1 MADKKGDKPA
11 MKKIRLFRDNGEYK
25 DDLFVSVNGHSYLIK
40 RGVEVEV
47 PDYIAQVIEDAEA
60 QNNKAL
66 EYMASVADAE

>member
-1 MADKKGDKPA
+1 MAEKKGDKPT

>member
-1 MADKKGDKPA
+1 MAEKKGDKPA

-25 DDLFVSVNGHSYLIK
+25 DDLFVSVNGHSFLIK

>member
-1 MADKKGDKPA
+1 MAETKGDKPK

-25 DDLFVSVNGHSYLIK
+25 DDLFVSVNGHSFLIK

>member
-1 MADKKGDKPA
+1 MAEKKGDKPA

>member
-1 MADKKGDKPA
+1 MAETKGDEPK

-25 DDLFVSVNGHSYLIK
+25 DDLFVSVNGHSFLIK

>member
-1 MADKKGDKPA
+1 M
-11 MKKIRLFRDNGEYK
+11 
-25 DDLFVSVNGHSYLIK
+25 SVNGHSFLIK